1 MQQTFTRKFKNR
13 FTQIP
18 NAILEC
24 KDLSAKA
31 KGICCYLLSKPDGW
45 IFKKGIILNELKEGR
60 DAFDSA
66 IAELL
71 EIGFLSRVQLRGDK
85 GQFIGTHY
93 TIYDEPQEK
102 QEEQSFEQS
111 TEQPLDNDTDAEN
124 QATIKPYPENP
135 YPPKRTLY
143 ISNTDNNN
151 TKNNNTEIIKKINK
165 KSPLADKEFLD
176 TFYFYKMQIGALKQF
191 PTEHKET
198 QEMTKAYQ
206 SWNKVLKDYD
216 AEHIQQSCKVYFEY
230 IEITKLTWDSGGCYP
245 RRDLTTWLNNFQS
258 VDSWNGLKIQEMQKP
273 KYKAMEDKRQD
284 ALYKKKIQELRQND
298 TEVDPRWDFKLI

>member
-1 MQQTFTRKFKNR
+1 MQQTIKRRFKNC

-24 KDLSAKA
+24 KDLSLKA
-31 KGICCYLLSKPDGW
+31 KGLCTYLLSKPDNW
-45 IFKKGIILNELKEGR
+45 IFKKAVILNELKEGI

-66 IAELL
+66 IKELL
-71 EIGFLSRVQLRGDK
+71 ESGFLTKVKIRGEDGK
-85 GQFIGTHY
+85 FIGTEY
-93 TIYDEPQEK
+93 IIYDEPQIEYPATEK
-102 QEEQSFEQS
+102 PHDE
-111 TEQPLDNDTDAEN
+111 
-124 QATIKPYPENP
+124 KPHTENP
-135 YPPKRTLY
+135 YMENSSLY

-151 TKNNNTEIIKKINK
+151 IKNNNTEIIKKINK
-165 KSPLADKEFLD
+165 KSPLADKEFLN

-216 AEHIQQSCKVYFEY
+216 AEQIQQSCKAYFEY
-230 IEITKLTWDSGGCYP
+230 IDITKLTWDSGGCYP

-258 VDSWNGLKIQEMQKP
+258 FDSWNGFKTQEMQKP
-273 KYKAMEDKRQD
+273 KYKAMEDKRQE
-284 ALYKKKIQELRQND
+284 ALLEKKIKENKQRIVTKEDIEAWLNG
-298 TEVDPRWDFKLI
+298 